1 MLAILA
7 ACGTSVKPTARP
19 QAQPPAT
26 AAPGLPPASLPPP
39 DQVPPP
45 GATELTLG
53 LTPPALGGPARVALL
68 LPLSGPQAG
77 IGRML
82 LDAAHLA
89 MLETGSEDIVLL
101 PRDTESRPERAAEA
115 AREAMAA
122 GAGLVV
128 GPLLAAEVRAVGEVA
143 RPAGIPVIGFSTDR
157 SVAGDGVYLIGFT
170 PEEQIT
176 QVVRFA
182 ATRDITRF
190 AALVPETP
198 YGEATLAAY
207 RQAIADAAATLVQ
220 TETYA
225 PGTPD
230 LTPVVKRL
238 AAYDRRHAELQRVKR
253 ELAARGDDEAQ
264 RELRRI
270 ARADTYGEVGYQAV
284 LLPEGG
290 QALRNLAPLLP
301 YYDIDPAEVRFLG
314 TGLWDEPGLGKE
326 PALVGGWFAGVPP
339 DLADAFARR
348 FEQAFGRRPPRI
360 ASLAYD
366 AVALATVLAKSRR
379 ADAFSPTALENPD
392 GFAGFNGIFRLRPN
406 GVAERGLA
414 ILEVTPTGFRVVQ
427 PPPQSFQQI
436 GQ

>member
-1 MLAILA
+1 PPSTAELLA
-7 ACGTSVKPTARP
+7 P
-19 QAQPPAT
+19 
-26 AAPGLPPASLPPP
+26 
-39 DQVPPP
+39 
-45 GATELTLG
+45 G

-68 LPLSGPQAG
+68 LPLSGPQAA
-77 IGRML
+77 IGRMM

-89 MLETGSEDIVLL
+89 LVETGSQDIVLL

-122 GAGLVV
+122 GAGIVL
-128 GPLLAAEVRAVGEVA
+128 GPLLAAEVRAVGEA
-143 RPAGIPVIGFSTDR
+143 TRPSGIPVIGFSTDR
-157 SVAGDGVYLIGFT
+157 SVAGNGVYLIGFT

-182 ATRDITRF
+182 AGREITQF
-190 AALVPETP
+190 AALAPETP

-207 RQAIADAAATLVQ
+207 RQAIADAGATLVQ
-220 TETYA
+220 VETFA

-238 AAYDRRHAELQRVKR
+238 ADYDRRHAELQRVKR
-253 ELAARGDDEAQ
+253 ELAARADEEAQ

-270 ARADTYGEVGYQAV
+270 ARADTYGELSYQAV

-301 YYDIDPAEVRFLG
+301 YYDIDPANVRFLG

-326 PALVGGWFAGVPP
+326 PALIGGWFAGVPP
-339 DLADAFARR
+339 ELADAFVRR
-348 FEQAFGRRPPRI
+348 FDQAFGRRPPRI

-366 AVALATVLAKSRR
+366 AVALAAVLAKSRR
-379 ADAFSPTALENPD
+379 ADAFSVTALESPD
-392 GFAGFNGIFRLRPN
+392 GFAGFNGIFRLTPG

-414 ILEVTPTGFRVVQ
+414 ILEVTAGGFRVVR
-427 PPPQSFQQI
+427 PAPQSFQAI